1 MSNEATAGSPGH
13 KVVDED
19 TFTAHIEKI
28 IQRDFFPDLPKLS
41 AQLDWIEAKK
51 RNDFAKMNEIQMRF
65 AKKRT
70 ASEIRAT
77 PNPYSTPDFARTPQ
91 LETNK
96 RRRLDDSEDVASGQ
110 QDSANNDDNNNELPK
125 NISLDRYLHSYKSE
139 DDDSFDKVLA
149 KNNKEHRQKYHWLFE
164 KKELPKLAF
173 DSPNDGQVYLTWNWT
188 PKNSLMYSPDGV
200 PAPLISSE
208 PKKEISHTNTRIHVD
223 EEEKRRLKEKQARE
237 QAAQAAEMY
246 SVIKDPQQIFEER
259 RRRKDA
265 KVDLDQLFSDG
276 PNKLPVAES
285 PRING
290 YGFVSTPQI
299 APDASPFI
307 TWGEIEST
315 PLRLDDLETPLKA
328 TNGPQ
333 FKIPDMPSRDK
344 ITLDLANKAEAK
356 MRAKQT
362 PRRKSAPNAL
372 SGNKTPLSPAGQQL
386 VEKLARRKTGA
397 GLDADD
403 QLRASY
409 NTPSRMQSPRT
420 PSLIN
425 SGTPSQSPAATPTF
439 ATPKAV
445 TPSRSKLNATP
456 KVTVREKQ
464 PVNNTNTSNAGG
476 KSGDKGSMLPDN
488 LLQL

>member
-1 MSNEATAGSPGH
+1 
-13 KVVDED
+13 
-19 TFTAHIEKI
+19 
-28 IQRDFFPDLPKLS
+28 
-41 AQLDWIEAKK
+41 
-51 RNDFAKMNEIQMRF
+51 
-65 AKKRT
+65 
-70 ASEIRAT
+70 
-77 PNPYSTPDFARTPQ
+77 
-91 LETNK
+91 
-96 RRRLDDSEDVASGQ
+96 
-110 QDSANNDDNNNELPK
+110 
-125 NISLDRYLHSYKSE
+125 
-139 DDDSFDKVLA
+139 
-149 KNNKEHRQKYHWLFE
+149 
-164 KKELPKLAF
+164 
-173 DSPNDGQVYLTWNWT
+173 
-188 PKNSLMYSPDGV
+188 
-200 PAPLISSE
+200 
-208 PKKEISHTNTRIHVD
+208 
-223 EEEKRRLKEKQARE
+223 
-237 QAAQAAEMY
+237 
-246 SVIKDPQQIFEER
+246 
-259 RRRKDA
+259 
-265 KVDLDQLFSDG
+265 
-276 PNKLPVAES
+276 
-285 PRING
+285 
-290 YGFVSTPQI
+290 VSTPQI

-464 PVNNTNTSNAGG
+464 PVNNTNNSNAVG